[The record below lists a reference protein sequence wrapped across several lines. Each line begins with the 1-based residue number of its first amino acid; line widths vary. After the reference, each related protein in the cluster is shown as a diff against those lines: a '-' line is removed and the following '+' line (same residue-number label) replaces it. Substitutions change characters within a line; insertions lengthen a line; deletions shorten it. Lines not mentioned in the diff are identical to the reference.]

1 MLKEKHGLPLKVET
15 LYSQVVNTATCTGL
29 LSHHKLANH
38 VLYTSPCSEVLQDFV
53 RFLQMNGMCNR
64 IRCVFVTVVKQ
75 NAFMTSFGEIYE
87 QSPFTRIIYNI
98 QFIYLPRNIT
108 AVKQKAIVDKVRDEI
123 FITVSV
129 PRK

>member
-15 LYSQVVNTATCTGL
+15 LYSQVVNPATCKEL
-29 LSHHKLANH
+29 LSHNKLANR

-64 IRCVFVTVVKQ
+64 NRCVFVTVVKQ
-75 NAFMTSFGEIYE
+75 NSFKTSFGEIYE

-108 AVKQKAIVDKVRDEI
+108 AVNQKTIVEK
-123 FITVSV
+123 SMG
-129 PRK
+129 